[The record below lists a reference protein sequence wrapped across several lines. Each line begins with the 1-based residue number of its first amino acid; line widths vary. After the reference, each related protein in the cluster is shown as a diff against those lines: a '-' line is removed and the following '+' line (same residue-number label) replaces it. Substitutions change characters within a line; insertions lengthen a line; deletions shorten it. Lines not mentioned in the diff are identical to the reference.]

1 MAKPIS
7 FDDEAPVPSKEV
19 KDTAML
25 TPGAREK
32 NQTGTNSTKRHTSG
46 KHKPFGK
53 GGGKGHPD

>member
-7 FDDEAPVPSKEV
+7 FNDDPPQGKDV

-32 NQTGTNSTKRHTSG
+32 NQDGTNSTKRHMSG
-46 KHKPFGK
+46 KAKSPGK
-53 GGGKGHPD
+53 GGQKGHPD